1 MLIEP
6 ITALTQLGWLLLAF
20 VLTAIVGLER
30 HLHHKPAGLRT
41 QVLVGVG
48 SAAFTLV
55 SAYGFGYVLGPD
67 VRLDPSRIAAQV
79 VSGVGFLGAGVIF
92 FRRDVVRGLTTAAT
106 VWVSAAIGMACGAG
120 LPVVAV
126 AVTGLH
132 LATVYG
138 LTALAER
145 LPSHESR
152 REVVIVYDDGRG
164 VLRDVLST
172 ATDLGFEATVRS
184 TEVRTTDDNRQVQV
198 TMTFRGRASL
208 SELIMAIGALPGVV
222 SAGPTRRDADEAA
235 EDEV

>member
-1 MLIEP
+1 MLIDP
-6 ITALTQLGWLLLAF
+6 WASLIQLGWLALAF
-20 VLTAIVGLER
+20 VLTAVVGLER

-55 SAYGFGYVLGPD
+55 SAYGFGYVLGPE
-67 VRLDPSRIAAQV
+67 VRLDPSRIAAQI

-92 FRRDVVRGLTTAAT
+92 FRRDVVQGLTTAAT
-106 VWVSAAIGMACGAG
+106 VWVSAAIGMAAGAG

-126 AVTGLH
+126 GVTGLH

-138 LTALAER
+138 LTALADR
-145 LPSHESR
+145 LPTRESQ
-152 REVVIVYDDGRG
+152 REVRIVYDDGQG
-164 VLRDVLST
+164 VLRDLLRT
-172 ATDLGFEATVRS
+172 ATDMGFLATVRS
-184 TEVRTTDDNRQVQV
+184 TEVRTEADQRRVEV

-222 SAGPTRRDADEAA
+222 RAGPARRDAEDEAD
-235 EDEV
+235 DEE

>member
-6 ITALTQLGWLLLAF
+6 WEALVQLGWLLLAF

-48 SAAFTLV
+48 AAAFTLT
-55 SAYGFGYVLGPD
+55 SAFGFSYVLGED

-120 LPVVAV
+120 LPVVAIG
-126 AVTGLH
+126 ATALH

-138 LTALAER
+138 LTALADR
-145 LPSHESR
+145 LPTRESR
-152 REVVIVYDDGRG
+152 REVRIIYNDGQG
-164 VLRDVLST
+164 VLRDVLQT
-172 ATDLGFEATVRS
+172 ATDMGFLATVRS
-184 TEVRTTDDNRQVQV
+184 TEVRTDDDQRRVQV

-208 SELIMAIGALPGVV
+208 SELTMAIGALPGVV
-222 SAGPTRRDADEAA
+222 RAGPTQRDTEGEA
-235 EDEV
+235 EDDD